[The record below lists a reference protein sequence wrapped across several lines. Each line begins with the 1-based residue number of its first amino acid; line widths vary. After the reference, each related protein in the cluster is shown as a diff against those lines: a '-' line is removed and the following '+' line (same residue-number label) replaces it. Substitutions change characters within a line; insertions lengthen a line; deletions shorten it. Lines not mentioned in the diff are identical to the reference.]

1 MKLNRHIRKM
11 LFVGLWCIIGGGVV
25 VLLVAAIRNRK
36 DQTCAGYEI
45 SMAGTGGQWFMNKK
59 EVVDILTGNGSVPLK
74 GRSLKRFDLRSM
86 EDRLQKNVWIRDAEL
101 FFDNNQVLQVKIEER
116 EPIAR
121 IFTAMGN
128 SFYIDSSCERLP
140 LSDKVSAKLP
150 VFTGF
155 PSEKVKVGKADSLLL
170 HHIKQV
176 SLFIQRDSFWMA
188 QIAQTDIM
196 PDRKFEMIPMVG
208 NHVIEFGDGTDFDKK
223 FGRLLQF
230 YRLVLSKTGM
240 DVYERLNV
248 QYDRQVIG
256 VKKGSYVAKIDSVQ
270 AARSVQTLI
279 ASAQKAMSDS
289 ANRQQDVRSQE
300 MLSSVNNS
308 PAKSPATTE
317 KPPIPVS
324 TALKRTNNSRKNSP
338 VKGPSYE
345 TSTKPVKK
353 ASAPK
358 PSGAKPS
365 GTKPVPAKKPTPKA
379 VMPKK
384 T

>member
-11 LFVGLWCIIGGGVV
+11 LFVGLWCIIGGGVM

-36 DQTCAGYEI
+36 DKTCAGYEI
-45 SMAGTGGQWFMNKK
+45 SMAGGNGQWFMNKK
-59 EVVDILTGNGSVPLK
+59 EVVDILTDKGTVALK
-74 GRSLKRFDLRSM
+74 GRSLKRFDLRAM
-86 EDRLQKNVWIRDAEL
+86 EERLQKNVWIRDAEL
-101 FFDNNQVLQVKIEER
+101 FFDNNQVLQVKIAER
-116 EPIAR
+116 DPIAR

-155 PSEKVKVGKADSLLL
+155 PSEKARVGKADSLLL

-176 SLFIQRDSFWMA
+176 SLFIQHDPFWMA
-188 QIAQTDIM
+188 QIAQTDIQ

-223 FGRLLQF
+223 FARLLQF

-240 DVYERLNV
+240 DVYDRLNV

-256 VKKGSYVAKIDSVQ
+256 VKKGTYVARVDSVQ
-270 AARSVQTLI
+270 AARSAQALI
-279 ASAQKAMSDS
+279 ASAQKAMADTAS
-289 ANRQQDVRSQE
+289 RQQEARSQE

-308 PAKSPATTE
+308 PAKSSATTE

-324 TALKRTNNSRKNSP
+324 TALKRTSNSPKNSP
-338 VKGPSYE
+338 VKDRSYE
-345 TSTKPVKK
+345 TLKKPVKK
-353 ASAPK
+353 VAPPAK
-358 PSGAKPS
+358 KAPPPS
-365 GTKPVPAKKPTPKA
+365 KKPTPKA

-384 T
+384 KT

>member
-1 MKLNRHIRKM
+1 M
-11 LFVGLWCIIGGGVV
+11 LFFGLWCIIGGGVL

-36 DQTCAGYEI
+36 DKTCEGYEI
-45 SMAGTGGQWFMNKK
+45 SMAGGDGQWFMNKK
-59 EVVDILTGNGSVPLK
+59 EVVEILTDKGSVPLK
-74 GRSLKRFDLRSM
+74 GRSLKRFDLRTM

-101 FFDNNQVLQVKIEER
+101 FFDNNQVLQVKIKER

-176 SLFIQRDSFWMA
+176 SLFIQHDPFWMA
-188 QIAQTDIM
+188 QIAQTDIL

-240 DVYERLNV
+240 DIYERLNV

-256 VKKGSYVAKIDSVQ
+256 VKKGGYVSRVDSAQ
-270 AARSVQTLI
+270 AARSAQILI
-279 ASAQKAMSDS
+279 ASAQKAMADTAS
-289 ANRQQDVRSQE
+289 RQDLRSQE

-324 TALKRTNNSRKNSP
+324 TAPKRTNNSRKNSP
-338 VKGPSYE
+338 VKGRSYE
-345 TSTKPVKK
+345 TSAKPVKK
-353 ASAPK
+353 ASA
-358 PSGAKPS
+358 AKPS
-365 GTKPVPAKKPTPKA
+365 GTKPPPAKKPQPKA

>member
-1 MKLNRHIRKM
+1 M

-36 DQTCAGYEI
+36 DKTCEGYEI

-74 GRSLKRFDLRSM
+74 GRSLKRFDLRTM
-86 EDRLQKNVWIRDAEL
+86 EERLQKNVWIRDAEL
-101 FFDNNQVLQVKIEER
+101 FFDNNQVLQVKIKER

-155 PSEKVKVGKADSLLL
+155 PGEKVKVGKADSLLL

-176 SLFIQRDSFWMA
+176 SLFIQHDPFWMA
-188 QIAQTDIM
+188 QIAQTDIL

-256 VKKGSYVAKIDSVQ
+256 VKKGGYVAKIDSMQ
-270 AARSVQTLI
+270 AARSVQALI

-289 ANRQQDVRSQE
+289 ASKQDVLHSQE
-300 MLSSVNNS
+300 KLSSVNNS
-308 PAKSPATTE
+308 PAKSPVTTE
-317 KPPIPVS
+317 KPTIPVS
-324 TALKRTNNSRKNSP
+324 TALKRTSNSRKNSP

-345 TSTKPVKK
+345 TSKPVKK
-353 ASAPK
+353 ASVPK
-358 PSGAKPS
+358 ASGAKPA
-365 GTKPVPAKKPTPKA
+365 PAKKPQPKA

>member
-1 MKLNRHIRKM
+1 M

-36 DQTCAGYEI
+36 DKTCEGYAI

-59 EVVDILTGNGSVPLK
+59 EVVDILTANGSIPLK
-74 GRSLKRFDLRSM
+74 GRSLKRFDLRAM
-86 EDRLQKNVWIRDAEL
+86 EERLQKNVWIRDAEL
-101 FFDNNQVLQVKIEER
+101 FFDNNQVLQVKIKER

-155 PSEKVKVGKADSLLL
+155 PTEKVKVGKADSLLL

-176 SLFIQRDSFWMA
+176 SLFIQHDPFWMA
-188 QIAQTDIM
+188 QIAQTDIL

-256 VKKGSYVAKIDSVQ
+256 VKKGSYVARVDSVQ
-270 AARSVQTLI
+270 AARSVQALI

-289 ANRQQDVRSQE
+289 ANRQQQDARSQE

-324 TALKRTNNSRKNSP
+324 TALKRTSNSRKNSP
-338 VKGPSYE
+338 VKGLSYE
-345 TSTKPVKK
+345 TSKKQVKK
-353 ASAPK
+353 AP
-358 PSGAKPS
+358 P
-365 GTKPVPAKKPTPKA
+365 PVKKPTPKA